1 MRRRTIAYQAAW
13 VACLVAGVQVAHADE
28 ASRATGVSPQAGW
41 AALDVAALERQRGGF
56 VLPSGLH
63 VSFGFE
69 RQVHVNGTLVSLL
82 RVQVADVG
90 RISREEAEQLA
101 ALGQGQAVQI
111 GSGNTLQSGVA
122 GLIVQNTLDHQRI
135 QVQTTLDAGV
145 GTLGLLQAA
154 NAAEALRDAS
164 RAALG
169 GL

>member
-1 MRRRTIAYQAAW
+1 MARRPIAWRYAW
-13 VACLVAGVQVAHADE
+13 IACLVAGAQYAHAGEGNAPDGFRE
-28 ASRATGVSPQAGW
+28 SGW
-41 AALDVAALERQRGGF
+41 AALDTAMLDRQRGGF
-56 VLPSGLH
+56 LLPSGLQ

-69 RQVHVNGTLVSLL
+69 RQVHVNGELVSSL

-101 ALGQGQAVQI
+101 ALGQAQVVQL
-111 GSGNTLQSGVA
+111 GPGNTARADMA
-122 GLIVQNTLDHQRI
+122 GLVVQNTLDNQRI

-145 GTLGLLQAA
+145 AILGLLQAA
-154 NAAEALRDAS
+154 NAAEVLQGAS